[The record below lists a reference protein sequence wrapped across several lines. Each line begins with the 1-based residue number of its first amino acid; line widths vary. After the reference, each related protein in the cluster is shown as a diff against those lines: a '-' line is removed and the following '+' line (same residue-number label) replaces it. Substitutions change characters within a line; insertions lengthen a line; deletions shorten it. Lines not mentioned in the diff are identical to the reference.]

1 MDIHAILDRASSSE
15 FESYLPTTVIE
26 AVNALQPLGKD
37 RALDAIE
44 AYLARADQESDRH
57 GLFLVM
63 RVLFEVPAE
72 PGHHP
77 PLRLGGSVPP
87 PPADPTSLPLFPIAL
102 IGDIPLM
109 LVSGYVLGGEPE
121 PLAGHLAHFRAHGT
135 IRTQPLRPV
144 QPSPDVLVG
153 YEQAYQKAYGKPP
166 SPREVAFI
174 QEQLDRMR

>member
-1 MDIHAILDRASSSE
+1 MDMHAILDRASSSE
-15 FESYLPTTVIE
+15 FESYLPGAVID

-63 RVLFEVPAE
+63 RVLFAVPQA
-72 PGHHP
+72 GHHP

-121 PLAGHLAHFRAHGT
+121 PLAAHLEHFRKEGA

-144 QPSPDVLVG
+144 QPSRDVLVG
-153 YEQAYQKAYGKPP
+153 YEQAYQKAYGAPP
-166 SPREVAFI
+166 SAREVALI
-174 QEQLDRMR
+174 QGQLDRMR